1 MAVQDV
7 MIYISNKCDLQRLLG
22 VLSSDKRVWVQDF
35 GRILVLLR
43 ITLDKWNEYV
53 LVCQDPDED

>member
-7 MIYISNKCDLQRLLG
+7 VIYISNKCDLQRLLG

-43 ITLDKWNEYV
+43 ITLDK
-53 LVCQDPDED
+53 